1 MPKKQIIKLTESDL
15 HRVIKESVNNILS
28 ELDWRTCTSAAL
40 ERSKRSGHKS
50 DLAQK
55 DIEYAVKKAK
65 ESQSKDK
72 EKFNQDFKEYFGD
85 KTQYIKGKGWIK
97 ESVNK
102 ILNEGQYS
110 TSLIDIS
117 SDFRNI
123 FDTIKSIKNGVDI
136 DSGLEHLTYLVK
148 SLHKNFRI
156 ALNEMGYDNP
166 F

>member
-1 MPKKQIIKLTESDL
+1 MAKKQVIRLTEDDL
-15 HRVIKESVNNILS
+15 HRIIKESVDNILS

-50 DLAQK
+50 DLTQK
-55 DIEYAVKKAK
+55 DIEHAVKKAK

-72 EKFNQDFKEYFGD
+72 EKFGQDFSDYFDG
-85 KTQYIKGKGWIK
+85 KTKYVKGKGWIK

-102 ILNEGQYS
+102 VLNEGQYS

-123 FDTIKSIKNGVDI
+123 FDAIEAMKNGVAV
-136 DSGLEHLTYLVK
+136 DSGLEHLTYCVRT
-148 SLHKNFRI
+148 LHKDFRI
-156 ALNEMGYDNP
+156 ALKELGYDNP